1 MVESQKPSG
10 FEALAHGTAL
20 YPEERF
26 AKIKRHQRSFFIGI
40 PKEIA
45 FQENRICLIPE
56 GVHLLVNN
64 GHQIWIERNAGK
76 KAKFDDNE
84 YSEAGAKIVDSAKE
98 VYQADV
104 ILKIE
109 PPTLPEIDYFK
120 PRQTLISAL
129 LIGNQTVDYIR
140 AMLSKKVTALA
151 YEFIEDKVGG
161 FPIIRAM
168 SEIAGTAAIIIASEY
183 LSSVHEGKGLLLG
196 GISGVPPAK
205 VVIIGA
211 GTAAEHAARSALGL
225 GAEVKVFDNHLYK
238 LRRLKHIIGNQIYTS
253 TIDTITLAECLKT
266 TDVVIGA
273 LRAEKG
279 RSSIVITEDM
289 VMNMKPDS
297 FIIDLSIDHGG
308 CVDTSE
314 LTTLENPIFRK
325 HDVIHY
331 CVPNI
336 ASRVAHTAST
346 ALSNIFTPTILRAG
360 EEGGIN
366 EMIFNHKWFLNG
378 VYAYKGTLTNM
389 HIANK
394 FGLECRDLSLL
405 QAARF

>member
-1 MVESQKPSG
+1 MAESQKPSG
-10 FEALAHGTAL
+10 FEALAQETAL
-20 YPEERF
+20 YPQERF
-26 AKIKRHQRSFFIGI
+26 AKIKKNQKLFFIGI

-45 FQENRICLIPE
+45 FQENRICLTPE

-64 GHQIWIERNAGK
+64 GHKIWIESGAGK
-76 KAKFDDNE
+76 KAKFEDKAFSD
-84 YSEAGAKIVDSAKE
+84 AGAKIVNSAKE

-120 PRQTLISAL
+120 PGQTLISAL
-129 LIGNQTVDYIR
+129 LIGNQTVEYIR

-161 FPIIRAM
+161 YPIIRAM

-183 LSSVHEGKGLLLG
+183 LSSVHAGKGLLLG
-196 GISGVPPAK
+196 GITGVPPAK

-225 GAEVKVFDNHLYK
+225 GAEIKVFDNHLYK
-238 LRRLKHIIGNQIYTS
+238 LRRLKHILGNQIYTS
-253 TIDTITLAECLKT
+253 TIDTITLAECLRT

-279 RSSIVITEDM
+279 RSSIVITEEM
-289 VMNMKPDS
+289 VMKMKPDS

-314 LTTLENPIFRK
+314 LTTLEDPIFRK
-325 HDVIHY
+325 HGVIHY

-366 EMIFNHKWFLNG
+366 EMIFNHKWFLKG

-389 HIANK
+389 HIANQ
-394 FGLECRDLSLL
+394 FGLQCRDLSLL
-405 QAARF
+405 RAARF

>member
-1 MVESQKPSG
+1 MAESQKPSG
-10 FEALAHGTAL
+10 FEALAQETAL
-20 YPEERF
+20 YPQEMF
-26 AKIKRHQRSFFIGI
+26 AKIKKNQKSFFIGI

-45 FQENRICLIPE
+45 FQENRICLTPE

-64 GHQIWIERNAGK
+64 GHQIWIESNAGK
-76 KAKFDDNE
+76 KAKFEDNE
-84 YSEAGAKIVDSAKE
+84 YSEAGAKIVNSAKE

-109 PPTLPEIDYFK
+109 PPTLSEIDYFK
-120 PRQTLISAL
+120 PGQTLISAL
-129 LIGNQTVDYIR
+129 QIGNQTVEYLR
-140 AMLSKKVTALA
+140 AILSKKVTALA

-211 GTAAEHAARSALGL
+211 GTAAEHAVRSALGL

-238 LRRLKHIIGNQIYTS
+238 LRRLKHIIGSQIYTS

-266 TDVVIGA
+266 TDVLIGA

-308 CVDTSE
+308 CVDTSK

-325 HDVIHY
+325 HGVIHY

-336 ASRVAHTAST
+336 ASRVARTAST

-378 VYAYKGTLTNM
+378 VYTYKGALTNM

-405 QAARF
+405 RAARF